1 MEMYQI
7 IICVQVRAFYEGRI
21 TITPDTIATS
31 PEDSSKES
39 GSKANDE
46 PILPLTD
53 AHTPNALRRRIFLD
67 NLNKM

>member
-1 MEMYQI
+1 MYQLI
-7 IICVQVRAFYEGRI
+7 VDCVQARAFYEGQM
-21 TITPDTIATS
+21 TINPL
-31 PEDSSKES
+31 EDNDKES
-39 GSKANDE
+39 ENKDNDE

>member
-1 MEMYQI
+1 LYCN
-7 IICVQVRAFYEGRI
+7 ICTCNTQVHAFYEGRM
-21 TITPDTIATS
+21 TITP
-31 PEDSSKES
+31 PEDNNKES
-39 GSKANDE
+39 ESKDNDE